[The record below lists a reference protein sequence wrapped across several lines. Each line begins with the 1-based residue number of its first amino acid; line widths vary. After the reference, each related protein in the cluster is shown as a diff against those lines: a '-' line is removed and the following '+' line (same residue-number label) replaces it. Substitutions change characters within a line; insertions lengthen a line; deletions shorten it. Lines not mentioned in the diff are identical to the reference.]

1 MRYMNRARL
10 RTPVA
15 AVLAASLTAAAAARA
30 SRGEDD
36 GKLKIVTTLHVL
48 AAIASDIVADRGTV
62 MALARPTEDPHFVQA
77 TPQRMV
83 ALRDAQVFIESG
95 LQLEL
100 WDQNVIDGARNPKIQ
115 RQADGFCRAA
125 TGAPVLQIPTIQG
138 SRALGD
144 VHADGNPHLWF
155 EPFIGHV
162 YAKNIEACLS
172 RVDGRNQ
179 ALWEKNRKAFD
190 RKLDEAIF
198 GKELCDVMGG
208 GARLEKLT
216 RDGGL
221 DDFLAKHKLKDVPL
235 SEKLGG
241 LMKKARPLKG
251 AKVVAYHNSWCYFE
265 KTWGCEIVGFMEPK
279 PGIPPTAS
287 HLEELEKVCKQKEAK
302 VVLVTSYEP
311 KAMAEEFAARIGAKV
326 VLLPADV
333 DAEGTT
339 DFVSFQTTL
348 VERVVEALEKK

>member
-1 MRYMNRARL
+1 MRHMNKARL

-36 GKLKIVTTLHVL
+36 DKLRVITTVHVL
-48 AAIASDIVADRGTV
+48 ASIASDIVCDRGTV
-62 MALARPTEDPHFVQA
+62 LALARPTEDPHFVQS

-83 ALRDAQVFIESG
+83 ALRDAHVFVESG

-100 WDQNVIDGARNPKIQ
+100 WANNVIDGARNPRIQ
-115 RQADGFCRAA
+115 RQADGFCRAS
-125 TGAPVLQIPTIQG
+125 TGAPVLQLPLQYT
-138 SRALGD
+138 RALGD

-172 RVDGRNQ
+172 RVDARNQ
-179 ALWEKNRKAFD
+179 QLWEKNRKAFD

-198 GKELCDVMGG
+198 GKELCDIMGG
-208 GARLEKLT
+208 GARLEKLA
-216 RDGGL
+216 RENAL

-241 LMKKARPLKG
+241 LMKKARPIRG
-251 AKVVAYHNSWCYFE
+251 AKIVAYHNSWCYFE
-265 KTWGCEIVGFMEPK
+265 KTYGCEIVGFMEPK
-279 PGIPPTAS
+279 PGIPPTAG
-287 HLEELEKVCKQKEAK
+287 HLDELEKTCKTKNAK
-302 VVLVTSYEP
+302 VLVFTSYEP
-311 KAMAEEFAARIGAKV
+311 KGMAEEFAARIGAKA
-326 VLLPADV
+326 VLVPSDV
-333 DAEGTT
+333 NAEGAK
-339 DFVSFQTTL
+339 DFIDFQTVL
-348 VERVVEALEKK
+348 VDRIAEALEKK